1 MKIYFHCYEIHIL
14 LPSDAGYM
22 LCILRIFDPNLEKRP
37 ENYFLMVHFVIQ
49 GFNKFMLIG
58 QYQHTIDTKK
68 RLALPVKFRG
78 ELGGKVIIT
87 KGIEHCLVVYTE
99 KEWEVFSQKLANLPI
114 SHIEARSF
122 SRNILAAAMEIVLD
136 KLGRI
141 LIPDYLKE
149 YAGLKK
155 NVVICGL
162 SNRLEVWD
170 EEKWESYRKSAEK
183 GVEEIV
189 SKLGPLGI

>member
-1 MKIYFHCYEIHIL
+1 
-14 LPSDAGYM
+14 
-22 LCILRIFDPNLEKRP
+22 
-37 ENYFLMVHFVIQ
+37 
-49 GFNKFMLIG
+49 MLIG
-58 QYQHTIDTKK
+58 QYKHTIDIKK
-68 RLALPVKFRG
+68 RLALPIKFRG
-78 ELGGKVIIT
+78 ELGDNVIIT
-87 KGIEHCLVVYTE
+87 KGVENCLVVYTQ
-99 KEWEVFSQKLANLPI
+99 KEWEVMSQKLANLPV
-114 SHIEARSF
+114 SQSEARGF
-122 SRNILAAAMEIVLD
+122 TRHLLASAMEASLD

-149 YAGLKK
+149 YASLSK

-170 EEKWESYRKSAEK
+170 EKKWLDYSKNAEK

>member
-1 MKIYFHCYEIHIL
+1 
-14 LPSDAGYM
+14 
-22 LCILRIFDPNLEKRP
+22 
-37 ENYFLMVHFVIQ
+37 
-49 GFNKFMLIG
+49 MLIG
-58 QYQHTIDTKK
+58 QYQHTIDSKK

-78 ELGGKVIIT
+78 ELGANVIVT
-87 KGIEHCLVVYTE
+87 KGVENCLVVYTE
-99 KEWEVFSQKLANLPI
+99 KEWEVMSAKLGNLPV
-114 SHIEARSF
+114 SQGEARSF
-122 SRNILAAAMEIVLD
+122 ARHLLASAMEVALD

-155 NVVICGL
+155 NVTICGL

-170 EEKWESYRKSAEK
+170 EEKWTAYSKNAEK